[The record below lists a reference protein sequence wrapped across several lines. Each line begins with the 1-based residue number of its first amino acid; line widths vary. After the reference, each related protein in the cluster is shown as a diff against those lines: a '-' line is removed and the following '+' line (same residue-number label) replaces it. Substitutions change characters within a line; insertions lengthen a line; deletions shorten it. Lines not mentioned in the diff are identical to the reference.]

1 MTIAFSTISITLNGA
16 PRAEPSGTSLAELI
30 ASLSHSPQVLAT
42 AVNQVFVPRTEREQ
56 RVLMDGDAVFTFQPI
71 TGG

>member
-1 MTIAFSTISITLNGA
+1 MNDTISITING
-16 PRAEPSGTSLAELI
+16 EICSKPSGTSLASLI
-30 ASLSHSPQVLAT
+30 ASLGQTPQALAT
-42 AVNQVFVPRTEREQ
+42 AVNQIFVPRTEREQ